1 VTTVDFENVG
11 LWIINR
17 ITTKRPPTTRQVS
30 EELKSEVT
38 RRVSSVHKNA
48 VVGLTKDTWNR
59 HRRDLFAYWK
69 SRGVDFARL
78 PTQNIDESRLEACTK
93 ENLFAFYFYCK
104 HLLESDPPAS
114 M

>member
-1 VTTVDFENVG
+1 MN
-11 LWIINR
+11 
-17 ITTKRPPTTRQVS
+17 S
-30 EELKSEVT
+30 KSVVT

-48 VVGLTKDTWNR
+48 VVGLTERTWDY

-93 ENLFAFYFYCK
+93 ENLFAFYFYYK
-104 HLLESDPPAS
+104 HLIESDPEISRHDGAAI
-114 M
+114 MNADEVCCFIT